1 MSKKLVRLTEG
12 DLHRIIK
19 ESVNKVLNEIHGMPS
34 AYDSKKADKEIYN
47 MNKMP
52 SNYDRT
58 FNKNLKNDMLGKER
72 DSIENYRNR
81 MYNKFDVNND
91 ASSLEF
97 KRAELE
103 DELEPYNY
111 KTQYDTDPHHYE
123 DYNWNTFDF
132 NDGQALNDKYWKK

>member
-1 MSKKLVRLTEG
+1 MKKKLVRLTEG

-19 ESVNKVLNEIHGMPS
+19 ESVNRVIKEFNSMPKT
-34 AYDSKKADKEIYN
+34 YDSEKANREIYD

-58 FNKNLKNDMLGKER
+58 FNRNLKNNMLGGER
-72 DSIENYRNR
+72 DSIEKYRNR
-81 MYNKFDVNND
+81 MYDKFDVNND

-111 KTQYDTDPHHYE
+111 EAQYDTDPHNYE

-132 NDGQALNDKYWKK
+132 NDGQALNDKYWN